1 MERNA
6 NYALVGFIS
15 LGLFVGLVVFVVWLA
30 RISFSDSYSTYQ
42 VVFMGPISGLSDGGE
57 VHFNGIKVGEV
68 SKIGLDKDDPRKV
81 VAVVR
86 VTSDVPIRTDS
97 YATLEPL
104 GITGV
109 TYIQITAGTASK
121 PLLKNVTPAG
131 QVPIISS
138 KASALSGLLE
148 GGGTVLNA
156 AVESLNR
163 VNRILSDDNIKSFS
177 STLNNIQDVTAEIR
191 KRKELISDAD
201 QSLKDIDQTAQSIKQ
216 LSDSSNNL
224 VNTDGKH
231 ALKEASDAADQIKQ
245 AASDARALVNRLQGP
260 TTDFANNG
268 LPQLTAAIASLQKAA
283 DSMNRLAIDAQESPQ
298 TLLDKP
304 KPREVEV
311 KP

>member
-30 RISFSDSYSTYQ
+30 RISFSDSYTTYH

-121 PLLKNVTPAG
+121 PLLKNVTPPG

-177 STLNNIQDVTAEIR
+177 STLNNIQDVTAEVR
-191 KRKELISDAD
+191 KRKELLTDAD

-216 LSDSSNNL
+216 LSDNSNNL
-224 VNTDGKH
+224 VNTDGKR
-231 ALKEASDAADQIKQ
+231 ALKEAADAADQIKQ
-245 AASDARALVNRLQGP
+245 AASDAKGLVDRLQGP
-260 TTDFANNG
+260 TADFANNG
-268 LPQLTAAIASLQKAA
+268 LPQLTAAVASLQKAA
-283 DSMNRLAIDAQESPQ
+283 DSLNRLAIDAQESPQ

>member
-15 LGLFVGLVVFVVWLA
+15 LGLFVALVVFVVWLA
-30 RISFSDSYSTYQ
+30 RISFSDSYTTYQ

-68 SKIGLDKDDPRKV
+68 SKIGLDKEDPRKV

-109 TYIQITAGTASK
+109 TYIQITAGTTGK
-121 PLLKNVTPAG
+121 KLLRDVTPPG
-131 QVPIISS
+131 QFPIISS
-138 KASALSGLLE
+138 RASALSGLLE

-163 VNRILSDDNIKSFS
+163 VNRILSDDNIKSFT
-177 STLNNIQDVTAEIR
+177 STLHNVQDVTAEIR
-191 KRKELISDAD
+191 KRKELIADAD
-201 QSLKDIDQTAQSIKQ
+201 QSIKDIDQTAQSIKQ

-224 VNTDGKH
+224 VNTDGKRT
-231 ALKEASDAADQIKQ
+231 LKEAADAADQIK
-245 AASDARALVNRLQGP
+245 AAAADARALVDKLQGP
-260 TTDFANNG
+260 TTDFATNG
-268 LPQLTAAIASLQKAA
+268 LPQLTAAVASLQKAA
-283 DSMNRLAIDAQESPQ
+283 DSLNRLAIDAQENPQ
-298 TLLDKP
+298 GLINKP

>member
-30 RISFSDSYSTYQ
+30 RISFSDTYTTYQ

-109 TYIQITAGTASK
+109 TYVQITAGTTGK
-121 PLLKNVTPAG
+121 KLLKDVTPPG

-138 KASALSGLLE
+138 RASALSGLLE

-163 VNRILSDDNIKSFS
+163 VNRILSDSNIKSF
-177 STLNNIQDVTAEIR
+177 TATINNVQDITAEIR
-191 KRKELISDAD
+191 KRKELIADAD
-201 QSLKDIDQTAQSIKQ
+201 QSIKDIDQTAQSIKQ
-216 LSDSSNNL
+216 LSDSSNEL
-224 VNTDGKH
+224 VNTDGKKT
-231 ALKEASDAADQIKQ
+231 LREASEAAEQIK
-245 AASDARALVNRLQGP
+245 AAAADARAMVDKLQGP

-268 LPQLTAAIASLQKAA
+268 LPQLTAAVASLQKAA
-283 DSMNRLAIDAQESPQ
+283 DSLNRLAIDAQESPQ
-298 TLLDKP
+298 GLLAKP
-304 KPREVEV
+304 KPQEVEV

>member
-121 PLLKNVTPAG
+121 PLLKNVTPPG

-177 STLNNIQDVTAEIR
+177 STLNNIQDVTAEVR
-191 KRKELISDAD
+191 KRKELLTDAD

-216 LSDSSNNL
+216 LSDNSNNL
-224 VNTDGKH
+224 VNTDGKR
-231 ALKEASDAADQIKQ
+231 ALKEAADAADQIKQ
-245 AASDARALVNRLQGP
+245 AASDAKGLVDRLQGP
-260 TTDFANNG
+260 TSDFANNG
-268 LPQLTAAIASLQKAA
+268 LPQLTAAVASLQKAA
-283 DSMNRLAIDAQESPQ
+283 DSLNRLAIDAQESPQ

>member
-6 NYALVGFIS
+6 HYALVGLITAV
-15 LGLFVGLVVFVVWLA
+15 LFVGLLVFVVWLA
-30 RISFSDSYSTYQ
+30 RLQFNTQYALYD
-42 VVFMGPISGLSDGGE
+42 VDFKGPVRGLSSGGE
-57 VHFNGIKVGEV
+57 VFFNGIKVGEV

-121 PLLKNVTPAG
+121 PLLKNVTPPG

-177 STLNNIQDVTAEIR
+177 STLNNIQDVTAEVR
-191 KRKELISDAD
+191 KRKELLTDAD

-216 LSDSSNNL
+216 LSDNSNNL
-224 VNTDGKH
+224 VNTDGKR
-231 ALKEASDAADQIKQ
+231 ALKEAADAADQIKQ
-245 AASDARALVNRLQGP
+245 AASDAKGLVDRLQGP
-260 TTDFANNG
+260 TADFANNG
-268 LPQLTAAIASLQKAA
+268 LPQLTAAVASLQKAA
-283 DSMNRLAIDAQESPQ
+283 DSLNRLAIDAQESPQ

>member
-15 LGLFVGLVVFVVWLA
+15 LGLFVALVVFVVWLA
-30 RISFSDSYSTYQ
+30 RISFSDTYTTYH

-68 SKIGLDKDDPRKV
+68 TKIGLDDVDPRKV

-86 VTSDVPIRTDS
+86 VTANVPIRTDS

-131 QVPIISS
+131 QVPIIGSR
-138 KASALSGLLE
+138 ASALSGLLE

-156 AVESLNR
+156 AVDTLNR
-163 VNRILSDDNIKSFS
+163 VNRVLSDDNIKSI
-177 STLNNIQDVTAEIR
+177 TATMHNVQDVTAELR
-191 KRKELISDAD
+191 KRKELIGDAD
-201 QSLKDIDQTAQSIKQ
+201 QSIKDIDQTAQSIKQ
-216 LSDSSNNL
+216 LSDSSNEL
-224 VNTDGKH
+224 VNNDGKRT
-231 ALKEASDAADQIKQ
+231 LKEAAAAADQIKA
-245 AASDARALVNRLQGP
+245 AASDARTLVNKLEGP
-260 TTDFANNG
+260 TTDFATNG

-283 DSMNRLAIDAQESPQ
+283 DSLNRLAIEAQESPQ
-298 TLLDKP
+298 GLLAKP
-304 KPREVEV
+304 KPQEVEV

>member
-109 TYIQITAGTASK
+109 TYVQITAGSNGMK
-121 PLLKNVTPAG
+121 LLRDVTPPG

-177 STLNNIQDVTAEIR
+177 STLNNIQDVTAEVR
-191 KRKELISDAD
+191 KRKELLTDAD

-216 LSDSSNNL
+216 LSDNSNNL
-224 VNTDGKH
+224 VNTDGKR
-231 ALKEASDAADQIKQ
+231 ALKEAADAADQIKQ
-245 AASDARALVNRLQGP
+245 AASDAKGLVDRLQGP
-260 TTDFANNG
+260 TADFANNG
-268 LPQLTAAIASLQKAA
+268 LPQLTAAVASLQKAA
-283 DSMNRLAIDAQESPQ
+283 DSLNRLAIDAQESPQ